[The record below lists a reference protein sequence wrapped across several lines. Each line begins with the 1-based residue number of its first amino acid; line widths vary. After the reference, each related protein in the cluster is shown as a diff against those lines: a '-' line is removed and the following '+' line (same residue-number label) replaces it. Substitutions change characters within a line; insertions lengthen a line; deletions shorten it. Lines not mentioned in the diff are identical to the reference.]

1 MSTMQPAIPEVRKVA
16 SMKRGIVVGGDVG
29 VARATARTALG
40 PRLSV
45 KTALNDSIRMAF
57 VVRRVDQEVKQ
68 KTFHQQFSGAYGT
81 RRKKR

>member
-1 MSTMQPAIPEVRKVA
+1 
-16 SMKRGIVVGGDVG
+16 
-29 VARATARTALG
+29 
-40 PRLSV
+40 
-45 KTALNDSIRMAF
+45 

>member
-1 MSTMQPAIPEVRKVA
+1 
-16 SMKRGIVVGGDVG
+16 MKRGIVVGGDVG

-57 VVRRVDQEVKQ
+57 VYAESIKKLSKRRSINNFLVHTAPGGRSDESDLRSKRRHPVR
-68 KTFHQQFSGAYGT
+68 
-81 RRKKR
+81 